1 MTSEPIPVV
10 LSEDFSADAIHTLYE
25 EGQEACLQQFPEL
38 EDHSMLLDD
47 IARAEES
54 ISYCQGKVDGLKGK
68 ADTLDLS
75 AEAHHTLCQEGTEA
89 CIQLFPELKDHPELL
104 KETLQIEDAIDYFE
118 GRISTIK
125 EEADALGLKLKQI
138 LAAAPEASR

>member
-1 MTSEPIPVV
+1 
-10 LSEDFSADAIHTLYE
+10 
-25 EGQEACLQQFPEL
+25 
-38 EDHSMLLDD
+38 MLLDD

-89 CIQLFPELKDHPELL
+89 CIQQFPELKDHSELL
-104 KETLQIEDAIDYFE
+104 KEILQIEGAIDYYDS
-118 GRISTIK
+118 RIVTLK
-125 EEADALGLKLKQI
+125 GEADDLGLKLKQI
-138 LAAAPEASR
+138 LAGAPEASR